1 MSDRFDTIIRGGM
14 LVTPSGVHR
23 GDVGVR
29 EGKIAA
35 LGDLGAGAE
44 ADEVIDAAGLH
55 VLPGVI
61 DTQVHFREP
70 GLEHKEDLATGAD
83 AAVLGGVTGVFE
95 MPNTNPTTT
104 DQAALQDKL
113 DRAAGRMRC
122 DHAFFM
128 GATPDNA
135 DEIDALSDMP
145 GCCGVKVFMG
155 SSTGSLLVAEDAPLR
170 RVFANAR
177 RRISIHAEDEFR
189 LNDTKNRVRPGD
201 WTSHYE
207 ARDVEAAVR
216 ATTRAITLARE
227 TGAKVHVLHVSTAE
241 EVPLLAAAK
250 DVATMEVTPQHL
262 TLSGPE
268 IYETLGAKAQMNP
281 PLREAR
287 HAAALWEAV
296 RTGVVDVLGSD
307 HAPHTL
313 EEKSHP
319 YPASPSGMPGVQTL
333 VPVMLDAVNAGR
345 LSLERF
351 VDLTAHGA
359 QRLFQIRGKGRLV
372 MGYDADFTVVDLN
385 ARREVRDAD
394 MATRCGWSPFA
405 GMTLQGWP
413 VMTIIRGNTV
423 MREGQL
429 IGAPGGQPVKFADVR
444 GG

>member
-1 MSDRFDTIIRGGM
+1 MPQSFDLLIRGGT
-14 LVTPSGVHR
+14 LVTPSGTGL
-23 GDVGVR
+23 GDVGVLD
-29 EGKIAA
+29 GKIAA
-35 LGDLGAGAE
+35 IGELVGVQ
-44 ADEVIDAAGLH
+44 ADQVIDARGLH

-70 GLEHKEDLATGAD
+70 GLEHKEDLATGSD
-83 AAVLGGVTGVFE
+83 CAVLGGVTAVFE
-95 MPNTNPTTT
+95 MPNTNPPTT

-113 DRAAGRMRC
+113 QRARGRMRC

-128 GATPDNA
+128 GATPENA
-135 DEIDALSDMP
+135 DEIDELSNMP

-170 RVFANAR
+170 RVFAHAR

-189 LNDTKNRVRPGD
+189 LRDTADRARPGD
-201 WTSHYE
+201 WSSHYE

-216 ATTRAITLARE
+216 ATTRCLNLARE
-227 TGAKVHVLHVSTAE
+227 TGAKVHVLHISTAE

-262 TLSGPE
+262 TLVGPE
-268 IYETLGAKAQMNP
+268 AYERLDGKAQMNP
-281 PLREAR
+281 PVREAR
-287 HAAALWEAV
+287 HREALWEAV
-296 RTGVVDVLGSD
+296 RAGVVDVLGSD

-313 EEKSHP
+313 EEKAKP

-333 VPVMLDAVNAGR
+333 VPVMLDHVNAGR
-345 LSLERF
+345 LTLERF

-372 MGYDADFTVVDLN
+372 QGYDADFTIVDMN
-385 ARREVRDAD
+385 AVREVRDED
-394 MATRCGWSPFA
+394 MATRCGWTPFV
-405 GMTLQGWP
+405 GMTLKGWP
-413 VMTIIRGNTV
+413 VMTIIRGDTA
-423 MREGQL
+423 MREGEF
-429 IGAPGGQPVKFADVR
+429 IGDPLGQPVKFHDVR

>member
-1 MSDRFDTIIRGGM
+1 MPQTFDLLIRNAT
-14 LVTPSGVHR
+14 LVTPAGVHA
-23 GDVGVR
+23 GDLGVCD
-29 EGKIAA
+29 GKIAA
-35 LGDLGAGAE
+35 IGSLAPGDAG
-44 ADEVIDAAGLH
+44 EVIDATGLH

-70 GLEHKEDLATGAD
+70 GLEHKEDLASGSD

-95 MPNTNPTTT
+95 MPNTNPLTI

-122 DHAFFM
+122 EHAFFM

-135 DEIDALSDMP
+135 DDIDALSDMP

-155 SSTGSLLVAEDAPLR
+155 SSTGSLLVAEDEPLR
-170 RVFANAR
+170 RVFASAR

-189 LNDTKNRVRPGD
+189 LNDTKSAIRPGD
-201 WTSHYE
+201 WTSHYA
-207 ARDVEAAVR
+207 ARDVEAAIR
-216 ATTRAITLARE
+216 ATTRAINLARE
-227 TGAKVHVLHVSTAE
+227 TGAKVHILHVSTAD

-262 TLSGPE
+262 SLSGPD
-268 IYETLGAKAQMNP
+268 IYEKIGAKAQMNP

-287 HAAALWEAV
+287 HAEGLWHAV
-296 RTGVVDVLGSD
+296 RAGVVDVLGSD

-333 VPVMLDAVNAGR
+333 VPVMLDHVNAGR
-345 LSLERF
+345 LTLERF
-351 VDLTAHGA
+351 VDMAAHGA

-372 MGYDADFTVVDLN
+372 VGYDADFTVVDMKL
-385 ARREVRDAD
+385 AREVRDQD
-394 MATRCGWSPFA
+394 MASKCGWTPFA
-405 GMTLQGWP
+405 GQTLTGWP
-413 VMTIIRGNTV
+413 VMTIIRGHTV
-423 MREGQL
+423 MRDHQL
-429 IGAPGGQPVKFADVR
+429 VGAPIGQPVKFADVR